1 MIEYTINTQS
11 PLRLF
16 LYKKQSSYDKI
27 PFVYMRYLTLRN
39 GVKIPQLGFGTYKA
53 NDKGEGVAVI
63 KTALSVGY
71 RLIDTAQVYANE
83 DMVGQAI
90 KESGIPREDIFITTK
105 LRFRD
110 HDNPIPKLEESF
122 KKLGV
127 DYIDLVLIHWPYG
140 NYYHAYKVLEEY
152 YKQGR
157 IKAIGVS
164 NFEPSRLID
173 LIHNC
178 EIPPMVNQIEANVY
192 AQRWEEKKW
201 FDKYGV
207 AIMAYAPLGHGV
219 LPDLLNDPI
228 LKEIA
233 EKHGKTPAQIALKFV
248 MDREMIIIP
257 KSSNAQRI
265 KENFDILDFELSE
278 EEMNKIIALDK
289 QYPIIGRP
297 EDPVIV
303 EKMYAKNE

>member
-1 MIEYTINTQS
+1 M
-11 PLRLF
+11 
-16 LYKKQSSYDKI
+16 K
-27 PFVYMRYLTLRN
+27 YLNLRN

-53 NDKGEGVAVI
+53 NDKGEGVEVI
-63 KTALSVGY
+63 KTALKVGY

-83 DMVGQAI
+83 EMVGQAI
-90 KESGIPREDIFITTK
+90 KESGVPREELFIVTK

-140 NYYHAYKVLEEY
+140 NYYHAYKVLEDY

-173 LIHNC
+173 LVNNC
-178 EIPPMVNQIEANVY
+178 EIPPMVNQIEANIY
-192 AQRWEEKKW
+192 AQRWEEQKW
-201 FDKYGV
+201 YNKYGC

-219 LPDLLNDPI
+219 LPEIQEEPKMI
-228 LKEIA
+228 EIA
-233 EKHGKTPAQIALKFV
+233 KKHCKTPAQIAIKFV
-248 MDREMIIIP
+248 LQRNMIAIP
-257 KSSNAQRI
+257 KSSNAGRI
-265 KENFDILDFELSE
+265 AQNFDLFDFELSE
-278 EEMNKIIALDK
+278 EEFNEIVKLDK
-289 QYPIIGRP
+289 RYPIIGRP
-297 EDPVIV
+297 EDPLIV